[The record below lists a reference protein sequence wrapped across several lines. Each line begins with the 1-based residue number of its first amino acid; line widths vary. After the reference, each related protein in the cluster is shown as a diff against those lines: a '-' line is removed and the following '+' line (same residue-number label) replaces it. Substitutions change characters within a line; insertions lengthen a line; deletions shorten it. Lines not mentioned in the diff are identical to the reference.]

1 MLQNSDVIDVF
12 LLLDHVRMYI
22 SFLMGL
28 EAKEKPPK
36 AKVKM
41 EKPQFEDVSPRG
53 GVRTTYLLGGVFS
66 WGWKPHALFSAWRGL
81 GSWEETSFS
90 RTT

>member
-66 WGWKPHALFSAWRGL
+66 
-81 GSWEETSFS
+81 
-90 RTT
+90 